1 MGMPRLVTQ
10 KEGRGNG
17 SKTSI
22 VNMGDVARAIKR
34 PPQYTTKWFGTELG
48 AQSTYSNVTG
58 TGERAVVNGHHDTL
72 VFQQMLDKFIDTYV
86 LCKNCHLPEIDL
98 VVKKGWISAK
108 CAACGWNGDLDNN
121 HKVAN
126 FILTNPPNKSGL
138 DIERADD
145 SKGGKK
151 DKAARKA
158 ERAAKQAEGAN
169 PDSEEGSD
177 NEEKD
182 KKDKKEKKDKKD
194 KKEKKDKKAK
204 EEGSDNEDGSDA
216 EAKKAKKEK
225 KDKKDKKDKKK
236 KKKS

>member
-1 MGMPRLVTQ
+1 MGQ

-17 SKTSI
+17 SKTSV

-48 AQSTYSNVTG
+48 AQSTYTNKAG
-58 TGERAVVNGHHDTL
+58 EGERAVVNGHHDTV

-98 VVKKGWISAK
+98 IVKKGWISAK

-121 HKVAN
+121 HRIAN

-138 DIERADD
+138 DCERTDD
-145 SKGGKK
+145 AKGGKK

-158 ERAAKQAEGAN
+158 EKAAKQAEGAGD
-169 PDSEEGSD
+169 DSDADSD
-177 NEEKD
+177 DDE
-182 KKDKKEKKDKKD
+182 KEKKDKK
-194 KKEKKDKKAK
+194 
-204 EEGSDNEDGSDA
+204 G
-216 EAKKAKKEK
+216 K
-225 KDKKDKKDKKK
+225 KDKKDKKDMKEKKEK
-236 KKKS
+236 K